1 MKQNPFPKEEIFLRP
16 RRIRLWRKLTFTYM
30 VFTKKHIKHMK
41 AHLFIG
47 MLVFV
52 FELGVPHV
60 SLAAEAK
67 YENLGNIEDSV
78 VSTTTIEDFLH
89 SDLLD
94 KEEKIFQSY
103 VEEHQEHLPLE
114 TGIPRVIAERWVTT
128 TAYSS
133 EPHQTDG
140 TPFTTA
146 WITPVRDGVVAANFL
161 PLGTLVRFPDDFGD
175 KIFIVEDRMN
185 VRYKYRV
192 DIWMPKTATARR
204 FGVQYLRMEVLSLR
218 YPRDY
223 VLDKF
228 EPAFPGRK

>member
-1 MKQNPFPKEEIFLRP
+1 
-16 RRIRLWRKLTFTYM
+16 M
-30 VFTKKHIKHMK
+30 VFTKKHLNHMK
-41 AHLFIG
+41 KHLFIG

-60 SLAAEAK
+60 SLAAEA
-67 YENLGNIEDSV
+67 NFADSV
-78 VSTTTIEDFLH
+78 LATTTIEEFLH

-94 KEEKIFQSY
+94 KEEKIFQSF
-103 VEEHQEHLPLE
+103 VEENQRYLPLE
-114 TGIPRVIAERWVTT
+114 SSTPRVIAERYVTT

-133 EPHQTDG
+133 EPRQTDG

-146 WITPVRDGVVAANFL
+146 WQTPVRDGVVAANFL

-175 KIFIVEDRMN
+175 KIFVIEDRMN
-185 VRYKYRV
+185 ARYKYRV
-192 DIWMPKTATARR
+192 DIWMHKTSDARK
-204 FGVQYLRMEVLSLR
+204 FGVQYLRLEVLSLR

-228 EPAFPGRK
+228 EPAFPGKK

>member
-1 MKQNPFPKEEIFLRP
+1 
-16 RRIRLWRKLTFTYM
+16 M

-41 AHLFIG
+41 RHLFIG
-47 MLVFV
+47 MLAFIL
-52 FELGVPHV
+52 ELGIPHV
-60 SLAAEAK
+60 SLAAEEK
-67 YENLGNIEDSV
+67 YNNLGDLENSV
-78 VSTTTIEDFLH
+78 VATTTIEDFLH

-94 KEEKIFQSY
+94 KEEKFFQNF
-103 VEEHQEHLPLE
+103 VEESQQYLPLE
-114 TGIPRVIAERWVTT
+114 TGTPRVIAERYVTT

-133 EPHQTDG
+133 EPRQTDG

-175 KIFIVEDRMN
+175 KIFVIEDRMN
-185 VRYKYRV
+185 ARYKYRV
-192 DIWMPKTATARR
+192 DIWMHKTSDARK
-204 FGVQYLRMEVLSLR
+204 FGVQYLRLEVLSLR

-228 EPAFPGRK
+228 EPAFPGKK

>member
-1 MKQNPFPKEEIFLRP
+1 MAEFNF
-16 RRIRLWRKLTFTYM
+16 YSM

-41 AHLFIG
+41 THLAIAMVSFI
-47 MLVFV
+47 VQ
-52 FELGVPHV
+52 LGAPQV
-60 SLAAEAK
+60 SLAAEA
-67 YENLGNIEDSV
+67 NFADSV
-78 VSTTTIEDFLH
+78 LATTTVEEFLH

-94 KEEKIFQSY
+94 KEEKIFQDFIESGEQY
-103 VEEHQEHLPLE
+103 LPLE
-114 TGIPRVIAERWVTT
+114 STEPRVIAERYVTT

-133 EPHQTDG
+133 EPRQTDG

-175 KIFIVEDRMN
+175 KIFVVEDRMN
-185 VRYKYRV
+185 ARYKYRV
-192 DIWMPKTATARR
+192 DIWMHKTAVARK

-228 EPAFPGRK
+228 EPAFPGQK